1 MKKALILI
9 DIQNDY
15 FKDGNMPLF
24 ESEKTVINAQK
35 LLQQFRQNNDL
46 VVHIQHI
53 STREDAHFFIAD
65 TDGVQIHQQVAPIA
79 TERVI
84 IKHYPNSFRDTELL
98 DFLTE
103 HGIKKLVI
111 VGMMTHM
118 CVDATVRAGKDL
130 GFDIEVIADACT
142 TKDLE
147 IFGKKVKATDVQ
159 TAFLSA
165 LNYFYADIL

>member
-15 FKDGNMPLF
+15 FKGGNMPLF
-24 ESEKTVINAQK
+24 ESEKVIINAQK
-35 LLQQFRQNNDL
+35 LLQQFRQNSYL

-53 STREDAHFFIAD
+53 STREDASFFIAD
-65 TDGVQIHQQVAPIA
+65 TDGVQIHQQVIPTA
-79 TERVI
+79 TEKVI
-84 IKHYPNSFRDTELL
+84 TKNYPNSFRDTELL

-103 HGIKKLVI
+103 HDVKKLVI

-130 GFDIEVIADACT
+130 GFDIEVIANACT

-165 LNYFYADIL
+165 LNYFYADVL